1 MDHLRHRTTSSKF
14 AVVSFSIKVIITI
27 LLAMGLSMGWVS
39 PQWSVKAAL
48 ASEVRK
54 ELQLVLPEYIDDP
67 NYKVV
72 FKNPSKSPVEIT
84 VDGKTYK
91 DVKSPF
97 KLPGLSVGKHR
108 IIFKFTNKQGVL
120 RVLPLDIVVVPRGV
134 RFAKG
139 LKTLVYQPEPLV
151 VSGTGT
157 PRSEVL
163 LIINGLE
170 HKLLKVA
177 IDGKW
182 TYTVPNP
189 KLGTYTF
196 LAFALKDGII
206 NPKPVKL
213 VVEYKPTHPITRTQP
228 SSPGGQKKSVT
239 EQIRNYIKENAEY
252 FYAGVLGLTSMLVA
266 YLVVKLRRYLR
277 EKQEEKT
284 LAELLGLGD
293 DKTIVEILSSSGGRK
308 KKTKKAKKS
317 EKKRGK
323 KPTKS
328 RAKSKK
334 GSSSS
339 KKTGVDLLVS
349 KKVLTK
355 EEFLKKFKKKGDKS

>member
-1 MDHLRHRTTSSKF
+1 MDHLKLKSVNRRANLLFFMFKVLITVFLVLGMSTGRIKPHW
-14 AVVSFSIKVIITI
+14 VVR
-27 LLAMGLSMGWVS
+27 
-39 PQWSVKAAL
+39 AAPAFEL
-48 ASEVRK
+48 RK

-72 FKNPSKSPVEIT
+72 FKNPSKNPIEIT

-182 TYTVPNP
+182 TYTIPNP

-196 LAFALKDGII
+196 LAFAIKDGII

-213 VVEYKPTHPITRTQP
+213 VVDYKPKHPITRTQP
-228 SSPGGQKKSVT
+228 SSGAQKKSFTQQV
-239 EQIRNYIKENAEY
+239 RDYIKENSEY
-252 FYAGVLGLTSMLVA
+252 FYAGLLGLASMSVA
-266 YLVVKLRRYLR
+266 YLVVRLRRYLR

-284 LAELLGLGD
+284 LAELLGLDD
-293 DKTIVEILSSSGGRK
+293 DKTIVEVLSSTNAPRK
-308 KKTKKAKKS
+308 QSKKTKKS
-317 EKKRGK
+317 EKKRVK
-323 KPTKS
+323 KSTKS
-328 RAKSKK
+328 RVKSKK
-334 GSSSS
+334 SSRSS
-339 KKTGVDLLVS
+339 KKKSLDLLVS